1 MDMHLAW
8 ELGREGRTD
17 ERKAAG
23 DSFSLFGELR
33 GLGIKV
39 MLELMEVRAGPD

>member
-1 MDMHLAW
+1 MHLAW
-8 ELGREGRTD
+8 ELGSEGRTD
-17 ERKAAG
+17 ERKAAD

-39 MLELMEVRAGPD
+39 MLELMEVRG

>member
-1 MDMHLAW
+1 MLLAW

-17 ERKAAG
+17 ERKAAD

-39 MLELMEVRAGPD
+39 MLELMEVRG